1 MKKITGP
8 SMLIMEKYF
17 PRVFCGPAIVL
28 AVILFFCVGGMPVPV
43 LGEVVVS
50 QTEKETSL
58 EGPWKINLHDSIT
71 FAAPEY
77 DDSSWD
83 NFNLPGSMMRYALE
97 RTGTVA
103 GTLWIRK
110 IITVDPKYPREDIG
124 LILGRI
130 GNADETYFNGVRI
143 GSTGRF
149 PPRELSMWN
158 HPRHYAVPVSAVRY
172 GAKNVIAVRIRYY
185 MFNEVRGPL
194 AVSAMEEFRSSKA
207 TMGFLLITMDYLII
221 AAGVPIF
228 LVFFFFYIRRRSS
241 EEYLFYCLQ
250 LLCGLVVILE
260 LCNYWNSYGSI
271 LARFKIL
278 GVGWAALN
286 VVHPIFL
293 HRIYGMQR
301 KKIEKILWIYLAVV
315 IFMAA
320 VFTNMETLRIH
331 GILMIAVTVGI
342 GFYNFS
348 CHFSALYKKSPYAK
362 LFGFFGSAVV
372 ITAIHDGFIYLFK
385 FTGYDFHYGI
395 LFDYMLFPYG
405 AFLLYTGTTLVL
417 VSRLIGMMDE
427 IEDLNTSLESFVIE
441 KALLSDR
448 LSQSQKKTPPLS
460 ITSRTEEKIRKVK
473 EFIEENYTSDISREG
488 LAASVEVHPDNL
500 GKLFKTCTNQKLGD
514 YIYELRVRDAA
525 KKLLETDDN
534 IIDIAFSV
542 GFESLRTF
550 NRIFPKFMG
559 TTPEKFRRQNRQ

>member
-1 MKKITGP
+1 MITIMKRDAACNSVIPVIIT
-8 SMLIMEKYF
+8 
-17 PRVFCGPAIVL
+17 VVL
-28 AVILFFCVGGMPVPV
+28 LLLPGCHRPGQAHGDDGIGQPG
-43 LGEVVVS
+43 S
-50 QTEKETSL
+50 RISL
-58 EGPWKINLHDSIT
+58 EGSWKIRLEDSVT

-77 DDSSWD
+77 DDSSWET
-83 NFNLPGSMMRYALE
+83 FSLPGSMMRYALD
-97 RTGTVA
+97 RTGSVA
-103 GTLWIRK
+103 GTLWIRLT
-110 IITVDPKYPREDIG
+110 IPAGTRLPREDIG
-124 LILGRI
+124 LVLGRI
-130 GNADETYFNGVRI
+130 ANADEAYFNGEKI

-158 HPRHYAVPVSAVRY
+158 HPRYYVVPKSAIRH
-172 GAKNVIAVRIRYY
+172 GGKNVIAVRIRYY
-185 MFNEVRGPL
+185 LFCEVRGPL
-194 AVSAMEEFRSSKA
+194 ALTGIDDFQDDKKY
-207 TMGFLLITMDYLII
+207 GNFLLITLNYTII

-228 LVFFFFYIRRRSS
+228 LVFFFFFIRRRASG
-241 EEYLFYCLQ
+241 EYLFYCLQ
-250 LLCGLVVILE
+250 LLCGLIVILE
-260 LCNYWNSYGSI
+260 LCNYWNTYGSV
-271 LARFKIL
+271 LLRFKML
-278 GVGWAALN
+278 GMGWAALN

-293 HRIYGMQR
+293 HRIYAMQR
-301 KKIEKILWIYLAVV
+301 KKIERLLWIYLAVV
-315 IFMAA
+315 VFMAV
-320 VFTNMETLRIH
+320 VFTDAGTLRVH

-385 FTGYDFHYGI
+385 FTGYEVRCGF
-395 LFDYMLFPYG
+395 LFEYMLFPYG
-405 AFLLYTGTTLVL
+405 AALLYTGTTLVL

-427 IEDLNTSLESFVIE
+427 IEDLNTSLEGFVIE

-448 LSQSQKKTPPLS
+448 LSQSRKKTPPLS
-460 ITSRTEEKIRKVK
+460 ITARTEEKIKRVR
-473 EFIEENYTSDISREG
+473 EYIEENYTSDISREG

-525 KKLLETDDN
+525 KKLVESDDN

-550 NRIFPKFMG
+550 NRIFPKFIG
-559 TTPEKFRRQNRQ
+559 TTPEKYRKQNRP

>member
-1 MKKITGP
+1 MIRSVHRIFLLPAAVT
-8 SMLIMEKYF
+8 
-17 PRVFCGPAIVL
+17 VFLLLLCHECRAVPASAGVMVDRPG
-28 AVILFFCVGGMPVPV
+28 AR
-43 LGEVVVS
+43 
-50 QTEKETSL
+50 TSI
-58 EGPWKINLHDSIT
+58 EGSWKINLHDSIT

-83 NFNLPGSMMRYALE
+83 NFNLPGSMMRYTVD
-97 RTGTVA
+97 RTGTLT

-110 IITVDPKYPREDIG
+110 TITVDAKFPREDIG
-124 LILGRI
+124 LMLGRI
-130 GNADETYFNGVRI
+130 GNADETYFNGEKI

-149 PPRELSMWN
+149 PPRELSAWN
-158 HPRHYAVPVSAVRY
+158 HPRYYVVPKSAIRY
-172 GAKNVIAVRIRYY
+172 GAKNVIAIRIWYY
-185 MFNEVRGPL
+185 MINEVRGPL
-194 AVSAMEEFRSSKA
+194 AVVGMDDFRTGKTYA
-207 TMGFLLITMDYLII
+207 DFMLITMNYLII

-228 LVFFFFYIRRRSS
+228 FVFFFFFIRRRSS

-260 LCNYWNSYGSI
+260 LCNYWNTYGGI

-293 HRIYGMQR
+293 HRIYDMQR
-301 KKIEKILWIYLAVV
+301 KKIEKLLWFFLAAVV
-315 IFMAA
+315 FMALF
-320 VFTNMETLRIH
+320 FTDIATLRLN
-331 GILMIAVTVGI
+331 GILLIVVAVGI

-348 CHFSALYKKSPYAK
+348 CHVSALYKKSPYAK
-362 LFGFFGSAVV
+362 LFSFFGSAVV

-395 LFDYMLFPYG
+395 LFEYMLFPYG
-405 AFLLYTGTTLVL
+405 AALLYTGTTLVL
-417 VSRLIGMMDE
+417 VSRFIGMSDE

-448 LSQSQKKTPPLS
+448 LSQSQKKTPSLTV
-460 ITSRTEEKIRKVK
+460 TSRTEEKIKKVK

-525 KKLLETDDN
+525 KKLLESDDN

-559 TTPEKFRRQNRQ
+559 TTPEKYRKQNRQ

>member
-1 MKKITGP
+1 MIKTDFRIYPAALIATGI
-8 SMLIMEKYF
+8 L
-17 PRVFCGPAIVL
+17 VLFCSGFHPA
-28 AVILFFCVGGMPVPV
+28 PV
-43 LGEVVVS
+43 LGEVRVS
-50 QTEKETSL
+50 QPEKRTSL

-77 DDSSWD
+77 DDSSWED
-83 NFNLPGSMMRYALE
+83 FNLPGSMMRYALD

-110 IITVDPKYPREDIG
+110 TVTVDAKHPREDIG

-158 HPRHYAVPVSAVRY
+158 HPRHYEVPKSAIRY

-185 MFNEVRGPL
+185 MINEVRGPL
-194 AVSAMEEFRSSKA
+194 AVTGMEEFRASRTK
-207 TMGFLLITMDYLII
+207 TGFLLITMDYLII

-228 LVFFFFYIRRRSS
+228 LVFFFFFIRRRSS
-241 EEYLFYCLQ
+241 QEYLFYCLQ

-260 LCNYWNSYGSI
+260 LCNYWNSYGSV
-271 LARFKIL
+271 LTRFKIL
-278 GVGWAALN
+278 GAGWAALN

-293 HRIYGMQR
+293 HRIYDLRR
-301 KKIEKILWIYLAVV
+301 KKVERILWVYLAAVV
-315 IFMAA
+315 FMAA
-320 VFTNMETLRIH
+320 VFTNNDTLRVH
-331 GILMIAVTVGI
+331 GILMIVVTVGI

-385 FTGYDFHYGI
+385 FAGCEFHHGV
-395 LFDYMLFPYG
+395 LFEYMLFPYG

-525 KKLLETDDN
+525 KKLLDTDDN

-559 TTPEKFRRQNRQ
+559 TTPEKYRRQNRQ

>member
-1 MKKITGP
+1 MSSAPRNYLFQITIMVV
-8 SMLIMEKYF
+8 MLMLCSGS
-17 PRVFCGPAIVL
+17 RPAPASADVL
-28 AVILFFCVGGMPVPV
+28 ID
-43 LGEVVVS
+43 
-50 QTEKETSL
+50 QRETRTSI
-58 EGPWKINLHDSIT
+58 EGPWKINLHDSVT
-71 FAAPEY
+71 FAALDY

-83 NFNLPGSMMRYALE
+83 TIRLPSTMMRYTLD
-97 RTGTVA
+97 RTGSAT

-110 IITVDPKYPREDIG
+110 TITIDAKYPREDIG

-130 GNADETYFNGVRI
+130 GNADETYFNGIKI
-143 GSTGRF
+143 GSTGSF

-158 HPRHYAVPVSAVRY
+158 HPRYYVIPKSAIRY
-172 GAKNVIAVRIRYY
+172 GTKNVISVRIWYY
-185 MFNEVRGPL
+185 LFNEVRGPL
-194 AVSAMEEFRSSKA
+194 AVTGMDDFQADRTKA
-207 TMGFLLITMDYLII
+207 DFLLVTMNYLII
-221 AAGVPIF
+221 AAGLPIF
-228 LVFFFFYIRRRSS
+228 FVFFFFFIRRRSS

-260 LCNYWNSYGSI
+260 LCNYWNTYGGI

-278 GVGWAALN
+278 GIGWAALN

-293 HRIYGMQR
+293 HRIYDMQR
-301 KKIEKILWIYLAVV
+301 RKIEKLLWLYLAVV
-315 IFMAA
+315 ILIAA
-320 VFTNMETLRIH
+320 FFTDIATLRVH
-331 GILMIAVTVGI
+331 GIIMIVVTVGI

-348 CHFSALYKKSPYAK
+348 CHFSALYKRSPYAK
-362 LFGFFGSAVV
+362 LFSFFGSAVV

-385 FTGYDFHYGI
+385 FTGYDFHCGI
-395 LFDYMLFPYG
+395 LFEYMLFPCG
-405 AFLLYTGTTLVL
+405 AALLYTGTTLVL
-417 VSRLIGMMDE
+417 VSRLISMMDE

-448 LSQSQKKTPPLS
+448 LSQSQRKTPPLS
-460 ITSRTEEKIRKVK
+460 VTSRTEEKIKKVK

-525 KKLLETDDN
+525 KKLLESDDN

-559 TTPEKFRRQNRQ
+559 TTPEKFRKQNRQ

>member
-1 MKKITGP
+1 MLTIIFIHIHVMKRDRIRTF
-8 SMLIMEKYF
+8 LI
-17 PRVFCGPAIVL
+17 
-28 AVILFFCVGGMPVPV
+28 VPV
-43 LGEVVVS
+43 TILTLMSCCCLLPGMAYA
-50 QTEKETSL
+50 QIKADKAGGKISL
-58 EGPWKINLHDSIT
+58 EGPWKIRLGDDQRY
-71 FAAPEY
+71 AAPEY

-83 NFNLPGSMMRYALE
+83 NINLPGSMMRYALD
-97 RTGTVA
+97 RTGTIS

-110 IITVDPKYPREDIG
+110 TITIDAKSPRDDVG

-130 GNADETYFNGVRI
+130 GNADEAYFNGVKI

-149 PPRELSMWN
+149 PPRDLSMWN
-158 HPRHYAVPVSAVRY
+158 HPRYYVVPMSAVRY
-172 GAKNVIAVRIRYY
+172 GAKNVIAVRIWYY
-185 MFNEVRGPL
+185 MINEVRGPL
-194 AVSAMEEFRSSKA
+194 AVAAMEEFRSSKA
-207 TMGFLLITMDYLII
+207 TTGFLLITMDYLII

-301 KKIEKILWIYLAVV
+301 KKIEKILWLYLAVV
-315 IFMAA
+315 ILMAA
-320 VFTNMETLRIH
+320 VFTTSNTLRFH
-331 GILMIAVTVGI
+331 GILMIVVTVGI

-348 CHFSALYKKSPYAK
+348 CHFSALYKRSPYAK

-385 FTGYDFHYGI
+385 FIGYEFHYGI

-448 LSQSQKKTPPLS
+448 LSQSQKKTPPIS

-559 TTPEKFRRQNRQ
+559 VTPEKYRRQNRQ